1 MQLYQVLQGT
11 TSFLYCMLTQCGQDS
26 LVFDG
31 ASFAI
36 TEKGEVAFEAKK
48 FNASQ
53 EYISFNSGVF
63 KNYSPHFQTISNNE
77 LAFKQIILGLRD
89 YARRCGFKKLLLVP
103 LEVLILHSPWR

>member
-1 MQLYQVLQGT
+1 
-11 TSFLYCMLTQCGQDS
+11 MLTQCGQDS